1 MGEVTITL
9 EDVHHLL
16 GLPTDGEVVSGRVGG
31 HPFSQMVGGF
41 LGVRPGRSRDLYKN
55 QISLTFLRE
64 RYLNWHEWSGNEVD
78 RMRYTRAL
86 ILRIIG
92 GCLFVETAS
101 SFVHARYLLFLDDFQ
116 RTRTY
121 SWGSTVLATLYRE
134 LCKVTDPGRSDM
146 GGCTLLLQLWAWTR
160 FPTIS
165 PGIPAI
171 TDPDA
176 IFGARFNEYVSIRR
190 RYSHIRRYRH
200 HIDVMLT
207 RRIQWRPYDGFVGH
221 PPSSEESRR
230 WLAVCP
236 LIHYQI
242 VVYQQPDRV
251 LRQFHFRQPI
261 PSDPFMSSELL
272 TITLTGKGDVDWRD
286 RHGLYI
292 AQWHSRDALIVQGLQ
307 PLQGEGHLS
316 LNSTYM
322 QWYFQHTRR
331 WMMQRSAIRSHVS
344 DRMETVLHMAS
355 DEAQGA
361 FTYRQIYDETLQMMS
376 AFDEFGRLTAP
387 GEAAPPPAVVQTV
400 EPPRHPRVSQRAR
413 HEGLPLHH
421 QAPTM
426 ADRPVLVQSLP
437 PVQPSPS
444 SGPTGLLAQEDI
456 AGTVD
461 DIDADPGAEADV
473 APGGDGEDVVRR
485 NPDRQAR
492 ERCFLSPYEHNQARC
507 AKYHGRPRQQ

>member
-1 MGEVTITL
+1 MEQQNPQQDPHQTFIDPGPLVPSLLTLQEKHISTYVWNRSGDANSDDRVMNVRHAASWDHLNIPEEIHPYLQQAGFYHIARRRNHEIDHHLISALVERWRPETRTFHMSMGEVMITL

-16 GLPTDGEVVSGRVGG
+16 RLPTNGEVVSGRVG
-31 HPFSQMVGGF
+31 
-41 LGVRPGRSRDLYKN
+41 
-55 QISLTFLRE
+55 
-64 RYLNWHEWSGNEVD
+64 
-78 RMRYTRAL
+78 
-86 ILRIIG
+86 G

-121 SWGSTVLATLYRE
+121 SWGSAVLATLYRE

-146 GGCTLLLQLWAWTR
+146 GGCILLLQLWAWTR

-200 HIDVMLT
+200 HIDVMPT

-230 WLAVCP
+230 WLVVCP
-236 LIHYQI
+236 LHYQI

-261 PSDPFMSSELL
+261 PSDAFMSSELL

-292 AQWHSRDALIVQGLQ
+292 VQWHSRDALIVQGLQ

-316 LNSTYM
+316 PNSTYM

-355 DEAQGA
+355 DEAQRA
-361 FTYRQIYDETLQMMS
+361 FTYGQIYDETLQMMS
-376 AFDEFGRLTAP
+376 AFDEFGRLTEP
-387 GEAAPPPAVVQTV
+387 GEAAFNI
-400 EPPRHPRVSQRAR
+400 
-413 HEGLPLHH
+413 
-421 QAPTM
+421 
-426 ADRPVLVQSLP
+426 
-437 PVQPSPS
+437 
-444 SGPTGLLAQEDI
+444 LLAFKLLVLI
-456 AGTVD
+456 KLLTHLP
-461 DIDADPGAEADV
+461 I
-473 APGGDGEDVVRR
+473 
-485 NPDRQAR
+485 
-492 ERCFLSPYEHNQARC
+492 
-507 AKYHGRPRQQ
+507 